1 MFLSITEA
9 LKKAVSFLKSR
20 GVASPR
26 LDAELLLSF
35 VMQKERLYFYSHGEE
50 LLSREIWENYL
61 ALIKRRGAREPL
73 AYLTGEKEFMGISFA
88 VEKGV
93 LIPRPETEHLVEKV
107 ISWVKENKLKE
118 KLQILDLGTGCG
130 NIVLSLL
137 VFLPSALATGI
148 DFAEKAVELTRRNA
162 IRLGVESRL
171 ELRCGRYWKDLEGTD
186 RRFHIVVSNP
196 PYIPTSFLPSLP
208 EEVRR
213 EPRQALD
220 GGDDGLNSYR
230 EIFRRISA
238 YLRFP
243 GLLALEVGA
252 GQAEDVCKMAE
263 LIPNFF
269 KKPKICK
276 DYAGI
281 DRLVLFERQ
290 VPSPFTPS

>member
-9 LKKAVSFLKSR
+9 LKKAVSFLQSK
-20 GVASPR
+20 GVTAPR
-26 LDAELLLSF
+26 FEAELLLSF
-35 VMQKERLYFYSHGEE
+35 VMQKDRLYFYSHGEE
-50 LLSREIWENYL
+50 LLSREIWEDYL
-61 ALIKRRGAREPL
+61 ALVKRRGSREPL

-107 ISWVKENKLKE
+107 ISWVKEKKLDQENQKE

-148 DFAEKAVELTRRNA
+148 DLAEKAVELTRRNA

-171 ELRCGRYWKDLEGTD
+171 ELRCGRYWKDMEGTG
-186 RRFHIVVSNP
+186 RQFHIVVSNP

-213 EPRQALD
+213 EPRPALD
-220 GGDDGLNSYR
+220 GGDDGLNAYR
-230 EIFRRISA
+230 EIFRCISA

-252 GQAEDVCKMAE
+252 GQAEDVCKMSE
-263 LIPNFF
+263 LIPGFF
-269 KKPKICK
+269 KKPKIFK

-281 DRLVLFERQ
+281 DRLVLFER
-290 VPSPFTPS
+290 